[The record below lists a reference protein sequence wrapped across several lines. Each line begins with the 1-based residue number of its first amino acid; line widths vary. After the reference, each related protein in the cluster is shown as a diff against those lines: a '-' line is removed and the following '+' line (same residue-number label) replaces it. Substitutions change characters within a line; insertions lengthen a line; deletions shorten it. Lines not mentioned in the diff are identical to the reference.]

1 MGCGCKNAEG
11 GCGCGTKNAEGN
23 YSAWKTLGDVT
34 MYEGVGFP
42 KIIDFKRSKK
52 EQEAFFRVAEKI
64 VKSKELNCTHCNPQG
79 DKKLRHSVFILMAT
93 KPTSMKIK
101 GDRTLKFKKGDI
113 ITLGKGCMNALYED
127 KSAEESAVQE
137 PDWIPDGDGRAIGQ
151 QNFGI
156 NLSPLHAE
164 DDEGRHI
171 CDECGK
177 VADYNV
183 QDVEYRW
190 NLDEGEFTGK
200 GESRHHIGDINDFYC
215 EDCYHKSG
223 YRAESFNAESRF
235 DKLSNEI
242 ADEYVEKGMSPEKAQ
257 GVGDATAAKIGRAKY
272 GKTGMRNMQK
282 KGMSAD
288 MVGSPSPTFNENITG
303 QDGPSENPTNAVFE
317 GTKGVSYQGR
327 YGAQKTD
334 MDSARAVLKRLGYIK
349 NNDDIL
355 RDVFLYNDTPS
366 KKTGRK
372 ADKYHYFALI
382 ENDDGKYFAINVN
395 GPSRSVRQV
404 VNILGPTGDRTWKPN
419 GGSADFTSTGNY
431 RTAFDA
437 WRKKGKEK
445 TGRKGYRALLF
456 GKDGNIL
463 DEDYGIFNAEESL
476 AQIEGPT
483 AEATTGGLHAPSSFA
498 MTWEDGTGQSSAS
511 IPPNEIAW
519 AENVKEA
526 DGEVMGMGLVGWASV
541 AILGYFGF
549 TMLKANKVFNAVSS
563 RTENRKSGC
572 GCGKSAETKTVRK
585 DSEYS
590 VSQINPV
597 EVEGQNDVY
606 GAEELHSPQTSANV
620 SQPNWGPQAT
630 YRQNPR
636 RNFKMW

>member
-11 GCGCGTKNAEGN
+11 ICGCSKRAETDMVEVPIKVVAVKDGDWN
-23 YSAWKTLGDVT
+23 EYEGKMSIWDDGSLDEYDLEEQIRSSIEEGDYEILDVGDEDWDELDVT
-34 MYEGVGFP
+34 WVGHPVWESLKHSYE
-42 KIIDFKRSKK
+42 
-52 EQEAFFRVAEKI
+52 
-64 VKSKELNCTHCNPQG
+64 
-79 DKKLRHSVFILMAT
+79 
-93 KPTSMKIK
+93 
-101 GDRTLKFKKGDI
+101 
-113 ITLGKGCMNALYED
+113 
-127 KSAEESAVQE
+127 AEEPAVQE
-137 PDWIPDGDGRAIGQ
+137 PDWIPQGDGRAIGQ
-151 QNFGI
+151 QDFAI
-156 NLSPLHAE
+156 NLSPLHA
-164 DDEGRHI
+164 D
-171 CDECGK
+171 
-177 VADYNV
+177 
-183 QDVEYRW
+183 
-190 NLDEGEFTGK
+190 T
-200 GESRHHIGDINDFYC
+200 
-215 EDCYHKSG
+215 
-223 YRAESFNAESRF
+223 
-235 DKLSNEI
+235 
-242 ADEYVEKGMSPEKAQ
+242 
-257 GVGDATAAKIGRAKY
+257 VGT
-272 GKTGMRNMQK
+272 
-282 KGMSAD
+282 
-288 MVGSPSPTFNENITG
+288 PSPTFNEDITG

>member
-1 MGCGCKNAEG
+1 MDTSGSEGGAGSGHGALCDSCFVGGSKMRLDKNAE
-11 GCGCGTKNAEGN
+11 EP
-23 YSAWKTLGDVT
+23 V
-34 MYEGVGFP
+34 
-42 KIIDFKRSKK
+42 
-52 EQEAFFRVAEKI
+52 
-64 VKSKELNCTHCNPQG
+64 
-79 DKKLRHSVFILMAT
+79 
-93 KPTSMKIK
+93 
-101 GDRTLKFKKGDI
+101 
-113 ITLGKGCMNALYED
+113 
-127 KSAEESAVQE
+127 VQE
-137 PDWIPDGDGRAIGQ
+137 PDWIPQGEGRAIGQ
-151 QNFGI
+151 QDFAI
-156 NLSPLHAE
+156 NLSPLHA
-164 DDEGRHI
+164 D
-171 CDECGK
+171 
-177 VADYNV
+177 
-183 QDVEYRW
+183 
-190 NLDEGEFTGK
+190 T
-200 GESRHHIGDINDFYC
+200 
-215 EDCYHKSG
+215 
-223 YRAESFNAESRF
+223 
-235 DKLSNEI
+235 
-242 ADEYVEKGMSPEKAQ
+242 
-257 GVGDATAAKIGRAKY
+257 VGT
-272 GKTGMRNMQK
+272 
-282 KGMSAD
+282 
-288 MVGSPSPTFNENITG
+288 PSPTFNEDITG
-303 QDGPSENPTNAVFE
+303 QEGPSAEPTNAVFE

-327 YGAQKTD
+327 WGAQKSD

-349 NNDDIL
+349 DNDDIL

-366 KKTGRK
+366 KTTGRK

-382 ENDDGKYFAINVN
+382 ENDDGKYFALNVN

-437 WRKKGKEK
+437 WRKKGKAK

-526 DGEVMGMGLVGWASV
+526 DGEVMGMGLVGWGSI
-541 AILGYFGF
+541 AILGYFGY

-563 RTENRKSGC
+563 RAENRKSGC

-597 EVEGQNDVY
+597 EVEGQNDIY
-606 GAEELHSPQTSANV
+606 GAEEFTTPQL
-620 SQPNWGPQAT
+620 SQPNWGPQTT

-636 RNFKMW
+636 RNLKMW